1 MISLMKAIVKTK
13 PQRGAELLDVPV
25 PKPGEGQVLI
35 KVRATSICGTD
46 LHIYQWNE
54 WADKRLRKL
63 LPQIMGHEV
72 AGEVVELGPGVKHI
86 KVGDFI
92 SAETHVPCGHCY
104 ECLTGNMHICLNMK
118 IFGVDMNGVFAE
130 YAVVPEVDAWVNP
143 PDLPPAWASIQE
155 PLGNA
160 TDTVLAEDIA
170 GKTTLITGAGPLGLL
185 TIAVARAS
193 GATKIIVSEPVEYRR
208 KKAME
213 MGADVV
219 VDPTKEDVV
228 EVVKR
233 ETGGLGVEVF
243 LELSGKESAI
253 HQGFSALVPGG
264 RASLLGLPD
273 GPVTMDLNN
282 EIIFKGIRVYGITG
296 RKMFSTW
303 FKVSHLLSS
312 GRLDPSPAITHEFR
326 LEEFQKGFELMEKGE
341 TGKVILYP

>member
-1 MISLMKAIVKTK
+1 MKAIVKTK

-25 PKPGEGQVLI
+25 PKPAEGQVLI

-54 WADKRLRKL
+54 WADRRLTKL

-72 AGEVVELGPGVKHI
+72 AGEVIELGPGVKHI

-118 IFGVDMNGVFAE
+118 IFGVDMDGVFAE

-170 GKTTLITGAGPLGLL
+170 GKTALVTGAGPLGLL

-193 GATKIIVSEPVEYRR
+193 GATKIFVSEPVEYRR
-208 KKAME
+208 KKAIE
-213 MGADVV
+213 VGADVV
-219 VDPTKEDVV
+219 IDPTKEDVV
-228 EVVKR
+228 EVVKKG
-233 ETGGLGVEVF
+233 TGGLGVEVL
-243 LELSGKESAI
+243 LELSGNENAI
-253 HQGFSALVPGG
+253 HQGFAALVPGG

-273 GPVTMDLNN
+273 GPVKMDLNN

-296 RKMFSTW
+296 RKMFPTW
-303 FKVSHLLSS
+303 FKVSHFLSS
-312 GRLDPSPAITHEFR
+312 GRVDPTPVITHEFK
-326 LEEFQKGFELMEKGE
+326 LEEFQKAFELMERGE

>member
-1 MISLMKAIVKTK
+1 MKAIVKTK

-25 PKPGEGQVLI
+25 PTPGEGQVLI

-54 WADKRLRKL
+54 WANNRLGPL

-72 AGEVVELGPGVKHI
+72 AGEVVELGPGVKHL

-104 ECLTGNMHICLNMK
+104 ECLTGNMHICLNMN
-118 IFGVDMNGVFAE
+118 IFGVDMDGVFAE

-170 GKTTLITGAGPLGLL
+170 GKTALITGAGPLGLL
-185 TIAVARAS
+185 TVGVARAC
-193 GATKIIVSEPVEYRR
+193 GATKIFVSEPVEFRR
-208 KKAME
+208 KKALE

-219 VDPTKEDVV
+219 IDPTKEDVV
-228 EVVKR
+228 EVVK
-233 ETGGLGVEVF
+233 EGTGGLGVDVF
-243 LELSGKESAI
+243 LELSGNESAI
-253 HQGFSALVPGG
+253 HQGFAALVPGG

-273 GPVTMDLNN
+273 RPITVDLNA
-282 EIIFKGIRVYGITG
+282 EIIFKAIRVYGITG
-296 RKMFSTW
+296 RRMFSTW

-312 GRLDPSPAITHEFR
+312 GRLDPSPAITHEFK
-326 LEEFQKGFELMEKGE
+326 LEDFQKGFELMERGE

>member
-1 MISLMKAIVKTK
+1 MKAIVKTK

-35 KVRATSICGTD
+35 KVKATSICGTD
-46 LHIYQWNE
+46 LHIYQWND
-54 WADKRLRKL
+54 WADKRLKKL

-72 AGEVVELGPGVKHI
+72 AGEVIELGPGVKHI

-118 IFGVDMNGVFAE
+118 IFGVDMDGVFAE

-170 GKTTLITGAGPLGLL
+170 GRTVLVTGAGPLGLL
-185 TIAVARAS
+185 TVAVARAS
-193 GATKIIVSEPVEYRR
+193 GATKIFVSEPVEFRR
-208 KKAME
+208 KKALE
-213 MGADVV
+213 LGADVV
-219 VDPTKEDVV
+219 IDPRTEDVV
-228 EVVKR
+228 EVVKKG
-233 ETGGLGVEVF
+233 TGGLGVEVL
-243 LELSGKESAI
+243 LELSGNETAI
-253 HQGFSALVPGG
+253 HQGFACLVPGG

-296 RKMFSTW
+296 RKMFPTW
-303 FKVSHLLSS
+303 FKVSHFLSS
-312 GRLDPSPAITHEFR
+312 GRIDPSPAITHEFR
-326 LEEFQKGFELMEKGE
+326 LEEFQKGFELMERGE

>member
-1 MISLMKAIVKTK
+1 MKAIVKTK

-25 PKPGEGQVLI
+25 PTPGEGQVLI
-35 KVRATSICGTD
+35 KVKATSICGTD
-46 LHIYQWNE
+46 LHIYQWND
-54 WADKRLRKL
+54 WADKRMTKL

-72 AGEVVELGPGVKHI
+72 AGEVVELGPGVRNI
-86 KVGDFI
+86 RVGDFI

-118 IFGVDMNGVFAE
+118 IFGVDMDGVFAE
-130 YAVVPEVDAWVNP
+130 FAAVPEVDAWVNP

-170 GKTTLITGAGPLGLL
+170 GKTALVTGAGPLGLL
-185 TIAVARAS
+185 TVAVARAS
-193 GATKIIVSEPVEYRR
+193 GATKIFVSEPVEYRR
-208 KKAME
+208 KKALE
-213 MGADVV
+213 LGADVV
-219 VDPTKEDVV
+219 IDPTKEDVV
-228 EVVKR
+228 EAVKKR
-233 ETGGLGVEVF
+233 TGGLGVEVL
-243 LELSGKESAI
+243 LELSGNESAI
-253 HQGFSALVPGG
+253 HQGFAALVPGG

-282 EIIFKGIRVYGITG
+282 EVIFKAIRVYGITG
-296 RKMFSTW
+296 RRMFSTW
-303 FKVSHLLSS
+303 FKVSHFLSS